1 MLLSLGDCFDHAHV
15 EATSNHPLPALPPTT
30 SANDSRDGVVTT
42 TAASK
47 SRTWQRVSW
56 ASPVPGGQSTTRTSR
71 SRQATDATIC
81 WTTPLTYEIYGIF
94 GRDVGRLLRR
104 ALSLPRFQR
113 AITSRGAFEKR
124 RSTVARPPA
133 RRPRER
139 KSAAP
144 APRAAAA
151 HVGGRVVEVAEAHDL
166 EGPVGR
172 LEGLEELAAVGVD
185 LRREAHRRV
194 DGGAAEDVRRGPVD
208 VRVREADPQAARLER
223 ERDVGRHRRLA
234 DAALAGGHGQD
245 PPHAPERLAAP
256 ARRDRRV
263 EAVARERVRRAL
275 RRLGLGPPLRLR
287 RLEGRLLGLEAH
299 DDAARRLERPLA
311 DERVST
317 RLDDR
322 LALGDAL
329 LSLGPAD
336 APRQVQHDGQ
346 RLRRHAHRRHHAR
359 RHDVAALQRHAPQS
373 LHQRHLRQELRLRRQ
388 RPTPAHA
395 APIRDARRPQEPMA
409 HRDHRQRP
417 PSGPH
422 LAATLSPDLPSFFTR
437 KPRLEAAAAPPL
449 DDDHG
454 CPASHV

>member
-1 MLLSLGDCFDHAHV
+1 MLLSLGNCFGHAHV
-15 EATSNHPLPALPPTT
+15 EATSNHPLPALPSTT
-30 SANDSRDGVVTT
+30 SSNDSRDGVVTT

-94 GRDVGRLLRR
+94 VGDVGRLRR
-104 ALSLPRFQR
+104 ALSVPRFQG
-113 AITSRGAFEKR
+113 AIDSRGAFEKR
-124 RSTVARPPA
+124 WSTVARPPT
-133 RRPRER
+133 RRPSER

-144 APRAAAA
+144 APCAAAA
-151 HVGGRVVEVAEAHDL
+151 HVRGRVVEVAEAHDL

-172 LEGLEELAAVGVD
+172 LEGLEKLAAVGVD

-208 VRVREADPQAARLER
+208 VRVREADPQAARLKR

-256 ARRDRRV
+256 ARRNRRV
-263 EAVARERVRRAL
+263 EAVARERVRHAL

-287 RLEGRLLGLEAH
+287 RFEGRLLGLEAH

-329 LSLGPAD
+329 LGLGPAD
-336 APRQVQHDGQ
+336 APRQVQHDDQ
-346 RLRRHAHRRHHAR
+346 RLRRHAH
-359 RHDVAALQRHAPQS
+359 
-373 LHQRHLRQELRLRRQ
+373 
-388 RPTPAHA
+388 
-395 APIRDARRPQEPMA
+395 
-409 HRDHRQRP
+409 
-417 PSGPH
+417 
-422 LAATLSPDLPSFFTR
+422 
-437 KPRLEAAAAPPL
+437 
-449 DDDHG
+449 
-454 CPASHV
+454 